1 LYILLLFSNNKYDAV
16 DVLQEYQERIA
27 MIDTKTAATAILL
40 ILPKNDPPQKG
51 KDGYWGTTF

>member
-1 LYILLLFSNNKYDAV
+1 
-16 DVLQEYQERIA
+16 

-40 ILPKNDPPQKG
+40 VLPKNDPPQKG